1 MDPIFKQKVGECV
14 GLWLAEGST
23 TSKSEITFT
32 NNCLELVDL
41 FKKTINEIFKV
52 GKYNQRIY
60 IYSKNGE
67 KVILPYKDCVFKYYI
82 RKRANKPYLIFRVA
96 SVSLIKKWNEI
107 VKDYLKKE
115 EYFPSILR
123 GFFAGEGNIHGGKRG
138 VRTLRIAQGIRK
150 NFIENILDNMGIN
163 YSFYSLHRYYV
174 INAKSNWDIF
184 AKYSIA
190 DLHPIKK
197 EKFWRFY
204 NSYKEEHYSVFYL
217 KNKILELL
225 SRPFSSKE
233 LSNIFNRSQARVSE
247 VLVNLKKENK
257 VNNYRVKNI
266 DYWTNNKNL
275 IIISKVKNKYLNL
288 LNEEKTTAELARV
301 IGVDW
306 KSSSRRLNELKE
318 LNLVKIEDGKRWQ
331 KIATEKQIWVI

>member
-1 MDPIFKQKVGECV
+1 M
-14 GLWLAEGST
+14 
-23 TSKSEITFT
+23 
-32 NNCLELVDL
+32 
-41 FKKTINEIFKV
+41 
-52 GKYNQRIY
+52 
-60 IYSKNGE
+60 
-67 KVILPYKDCVFKYYI
+67 
-82 RKRANKPYLIFRVA
+82 
-96 SVSLIKKWNEI
+96 
-107 VKDYLKKE
+107 
-115 EYFPSILR
+115 
-123 GFFAGEGNIHGGKRG
+123 
-138 VRTLRIAQGIRK
+138 
-150 NFIENILDNMGIN
+150 
-163 YSFYSLHRYYV
+163 
-174 INAKSNWDIF
+174 
-184 AKYSIA
+184 
-190 DLHPIKK
+190 
-197 EKFWRFY
+197 
-204 NSYKEEHYSVFYL
+204 
-217 KNKILELL
+217 